1 MRISSVLFLSIT
13 LALLTAA
20 CSSTAAP
27 NPTTAPAAFVT
38 EAATPSAAATTAATT
53 PAAGA
58 TAAATPSGAATTI
71 AGSPTAAATTIAGS
85 STAAAT
91 TAASSATTSSLQF
104 MTNATLGKILTD
116 GNGIT
121 LYQFATDKRDTSA
134 CTGQCA
140 TSWPPL
146 TASAAPAA
154 PAGDSGTIGLI
165 TRPDGTKQV
174 TYNGLPL
181 YRYSKDAKQ
190 GDTTGQ
196 GVGGL
201 WHIVQ
206 SGNSAPTG

>member
-1 MRISSVLFLSIT
+1 MHISSGLFLAIT
-13 LALLTAA
+13 LALLTVA

-27 NPTTAPAAFVT
+27 NPTTAPV
-38 EAATPSAAATTAATT
+38 AATTAAASPLAAATTAATT
-53 PAAGA
+53 P
-58 TAAATPSGAATTI
+58 SAATTTT
-71 AGSPTAAATTIAGS
+71 AGSP
-85 STAAAT
+85 TAAAT
-91 TAASSATTSSLQF
+91 TAASSATTTSLQF

-116 GNGIT
+116 GKGMT
-121 LYQFATDKRDTSA
+121 LYQFATDKKDTSA

-140 TSWPPL
+140 TTWPPL

-181 YRYSKDAKQ
+181 YGYSKDTKQ

-201 WHIVQ
+201 WKVVQ
-206 SGNSAPTG
+206 SGNSAPTGSIGSHRL